1 MCIGVAVSPILLCE
15 ITHLAQGYT
24 GFKCAD
30 LRLCREKVLTPY
42 AKINLSYC
50 SRGSRPKRKT
60 KTSSIPCAHLSASGI
75 VGHVG
80 HIKGD
85 KMTETWFPI
94 ARYHGK
100 YQVSNLGHVRNART
114 GREVC
119 ERTSEN
125 GVRFASLK
133 KNRKSSWEKVR
144 DLVAETLLSPLPDD
158 EYYGYLD
165 GNPANCARDN
175 LIPAPGP
182 DPLDRPVPRGENKPL
197 APFFDRRGIGV
208 FDALV
213 DC

>member
-1 MCIGVAVSPILLCE
+1 
-15 ITHLAQGYT
+15 
-24 GFKCAD
+24 
-30 LRLCREKVLTPY
+30 
-42 AKINLSYC
+42 
-50 SRGSRPKRKT
+50 
-60 KTSSIPCAHLSASGI
+60 
-75 VGHVG
+75 
-80 HIKGD
+80 
-85 KMTETWFPI
+85 MTETWFPI

-100 YQVSNLGHVRNART
+100 YQVSDLGYVRNART

-133 KNRKSSWEKVR
+133 KNRKSSWEKVC

-158 EYYGYLD
+158 EHYGYLD
-165 GNPANCARDN
+165 GNPANCARGN
-175 LIPAPGP
+175 LVPVLGP
-182 DPLDRPVPRGENKPL
+182 DPLDRPAPRGENKPL